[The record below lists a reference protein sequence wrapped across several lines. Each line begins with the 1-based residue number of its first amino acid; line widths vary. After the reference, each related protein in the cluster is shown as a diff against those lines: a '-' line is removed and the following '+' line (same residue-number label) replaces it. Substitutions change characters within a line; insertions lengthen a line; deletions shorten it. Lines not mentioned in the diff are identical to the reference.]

1 MTAPPNRRTVKLVD
15 RRFQLGLAWRMLL
28 VFLLFFASGIFLVF
42 APSMFGLLTGVDL
55 AELEPAAQEFLILH
69 RRIWPAFLLV
79 LAGVFVYTLI
89 ASHRIAGPIYRINAV
104 LRMMLEDEYP
114 KSVTLRKGD
123 HFHET
128 AELLELLSRKL
139 ARKRAEGAPD
149 GSAEPA
155 DPVKTRG

>member
-1 MTAPPNRRTVKLVD
+1 MTAPTNRRKARLVD

-69 RRIWPAFLLV
+69 QRVWPAVLLV

-104 LRMMLEDEYP
+104 LRMMLQDEYP

-128 AELLELLSRKL
+128 AQLLELLSRKL
-139 ARKRAEGAPD
+139 AGGAPD
-149 GSAEPA
+149 GTADPA
-155 DPVKTRG
+155 DSRKTRG